1 MHYASATNNG
11 VGKRLRLP
19 FGYDSEAYD
28 PDSEQDEKYSL
39 RHWTLLLFGFTLLPK
54 AADHL
59 SAPVNGNKTDV
70 DPSERG
76 ERGENRPL

>member
-39 RHWTLLLFGFTLLPK
+39 RHWTLLLFGFTLFAM
-54 AADHL
+54 AADL
-59 SAPVNGNKTDV
+59 FSAPVSDNETDV
-70 DPSERG
+70 DPLEQ
-76 ERGENRPL
+76 